1 MKLNSLAKLGGVAL
15 LSAVVLAG
23 CGSKS
28 SQSGSKKQEISWMT
42 PQSISTMD
50 TSKMIDLYSAQVANG
65 TNEGL
70 LRMAKNNKVDPGVAK
85 SYSVSKDG
93 LTWTFNLRH
102 SKWNDGTPV
111 TAKDF
116 VFSWQRTVKPKTA
129 SQYAYIFANIKNAN
143 QINKGKMSPSKL
155 GVKAEG
161 NYKFVVTLDK
171 PQSYFKY
178 MVTQPEFFPQ
188 NSKVVNKY
196 GGDYGGNSTKN
207 SYNGP
212 FILKG
217 WNGTND
223 TWKLVKNTKYWNA
236 KKVKLQTINFQAV
249 KTPSTALNSYNSNK
263 LDYTTLSGTLA
274 ANNKNNKAYTVFP
287 QASTTYLEFN
297 QKKIP
302 ALRNVNIRKGMALA
316 IDKKQMVNKV
326 MQGGDILPKG
336 FVPASM
342 SKRNGKDFADQAY
355 VKSGTDSNLTEA
367 KKYFA
372 KGLKQV
378 GKKSLSLTLM
388 GADDDDSKR
397 ATEFV
402 QSQLTKLPGLKVTNQ
417 NIPFKT
423 KLTRMENQQF
433 DIGLSAWI
441 ADYPDPSNFL
451 DLMVTNNSYN
461 DGRWSNKKYDALVK
475 KSENQDANNETARWN
490 DMVQAEKIL
499 MNDQGLVPLYQQ
511 GQAALLRPSVKGVQA
526 FTTSPQY
533 DWAKASVK

>member
-42 PQSISTMD
+42 PSPIATMD
-50 TSKMIDLYSAQVANG
+50 TSKMVDLYSAQIANG

-85 SYSVSKDG
+85 SYTVSKDG
-93 LTWTFNLRH
+93 KTWTFNLRH
-102 SKWNDGTPV
+102 SKWNNGTPV

-129 SQYAYIFANIKNAN
+129 SQYAYIFANVKNAAK
-143 QINKGKMSPSKL
+143 ISAGKMAPSKL
-155 GVKAEG
+155 GVKADG
-161 NYKFVVTLDK
+161 NYKFVVTLEK

-188 NSKVVNKY
+188 NSKTVAKY

-223 TWKLVKNTKYWNA
+223 TWKLVKNPKYWDA
-236 KKVKLQTINFQAV
+236 KSVKVNTVKFQAV

-263 LDYTTLSGTLA
+263 LDFTTLSGTLA
-274 ANNKNNKAYTVFP
+274 ANNKKNKDYTVFP
-287 QASTTYLEFN
+287 QASTSYMEFN
-297 QKKIP
+297 TKKIP
-302 ALRNVNIRKGMALA
+302 ALRNTDIRKAMALA

-326 MQGGDILPKG
+326 MQGGDITPKG

-342 SKRNGKDFADQAY
+342 AKHNGKDFATQSY
-355 VKSGTDSNLTEA
+355 VKDGTDYNLKEA
-367 KKYFA
+367 KALFA
-372 KGLKQV
+372 KGMKQV
-378 GKKSLSLTLM
+378 GKKSLSLTLL

-402 QSQLTKLPGLKVTNQ
+402 QSQLTKLPGLKITNQ
-417 NIPFKT
+417 NIPFKS
-423 KLTRMENQQF
+423 KLTRAQNQQF
-433 DIGLSAWI
+433 DLVLSAWI

-451 DLMVTNNSYN
+451 DLMTSNNSYN
-461 DGRWSNKKYDALVK
+461 DGKWSNKQYDALIK
-475 KSENQDANNETARWN
+475 KSESTDANNETARWN

>member
-1 MKLNSLAKLGGVAL
+1 MKINSLAKLGGVVL
-15 LSAVVLAG
+15 VTGLILAG

-28 SQSGSKKQEISWMT
+28 SQSKKQEINWST
-42 PQSISTMD
+42 PAAISTMD

-70 LRMAKNNKVDPGVAK
+70 LRMAKNNKANPGVAK

-102 SKWNDGTPV
+102 SKWNNGDPV

-129 SQYAYIFANIKNAN
+129 SQYAYIFANIKNAAK
-143 QINKGKMSPSKL
+143 INAGKMSPSKL

-161 NYKFVVTLDK
+161 NYKFVVTLNK
-171 PQSYFKY
+171 AQSYFKY

-188 NSKVVNKY
+188 NSKTVSKY
-196 GGDYGGNSTKN
+196 GNDYATNSTKN

-236 KKVKLQTINFQAV
+236 KDVKVKTINFQAV
-249 KTPSTALNSYNSNK
+249 KTPSTGLNSFNSNK

-274 ANNKNNKAYTVFP
+274 ANNKKNKAYTVFP
-287 QASTTYLEFN
+287 QASTSYLEFN
-297 QKKIP
+297 QKKIK
-302 ALRNVNIRKGMALA
+302 ALRNVNIRKAMALA

-326 MQGGDILPKG
+326 MQGGDITPKG

-342 SKRNGKDFADQAY
+342 AKHNGKDFASQAY
-355 VKSGTDSNLTEA
+355 VKAGTDYDLKEA
-367 KKYFA
+367 KALFA
-372 KGLKQV
+372 KGLKQE
-378 GKKSLSLTLM
+378 GKKSLSLSLL
-388 GADDDDSKR
+388 GSDDDDSKR
-397 ATEFV
+397 SSEFI
-402 QSQLTKLPGLKVTNQ
+402 QSQLEKLPGLKITVQ
-417 NIPFKT
+417 SIPFKS
-423 KLTRMENQQF
+423 KLSRSESQQF
-433 DIGLSAWI
+433 DLVTSAWI

-451 DLMVTNNSYN
+451 DLMTSNNSYN
-461 DGRWSNKKYDALVK
+461 DGKWSNKQYDALIK
-475 KSENQDANNETARWN
+475 KSESTDANNETARWN
-490 DMVQAEKIL
+490 DMVAAEKIL
-499 MNDQGLVPLYQQ
+499 MQDQGIVPLYQQ
-511 GQAALLRPSVKGVQA
+511 GQAALVRSSVKGVQA

-533 DWAKASVK
+533 DFSKAYVK